1 MDISFYLK
9 GLLLGFSIAAPV
21 GPIGVLCIRRTLERG
36 WAAGFVSGL
45 GAATADG
52 FYGAVAGFGLTV
64 VISFLTG
71 VQFWLRLAGG
81 AFLVYL
87 GMMALRKAA
96 PLPATPSASAPG
108 GLAGAYGSTLLL
120 TLSNPATILSFLT
133 IFAGAGVASA
143 AHSTQAAVSLVAGVF
158 CGSALWWLLLSAL
171 VGWLGARLG
180 PRVLLWVNRAAG
192 VVLAGFGLA
201 ILASLIPGVAF
212 G

>member
-1 MDISFYLK
+1 VDLSFFLR

-36 WAAGFVSGL
+36 WAAGFISGL

-64 VISFLTG
+64 VISLLTG
-71 VQFWLRLAGG
+71 VQLWLRLAGG

-87 GMMALRKAA
+87 GFVAFRKAA
-96 PLPATPSASAPG
+96 ALPAAQSAPVTG
-108 GLAGAYGSTLLL
+108 GLARAYASTLLL

-133 IFAGAGVASA
+133 IFAGAGVVSS
-143 AHSTQAAVSLVAGVF
+143 AHSTLAAVSLVAGVF
-158 CGSALWWLLLSAL
+158 CGSALWWLLLSSL

-180 PRVLLWVNRAAG
+180 LSALLWVNRAAG
-192 VVLAGFGLA
+192 LVLAGFGLA
-201 ILASLIPGVAF
+201 ILISLIPGAAF
-212 G
+212 N

>member
-1 MDISFYLK
+1 MDASFFLR
-9 GLLLGFSIAAPV
+9 GILLGFSIAAPV

-52 FYGAVAGFGLTV
+52 FYGAVAGFGLTI

-71 VQFWLRLAGG
+71 VQLWLRLAGG
-81 AFLVYL
+81 IFLVYL
-87 GMMALRKAA
+87 GIVAFRKAA
-96 PLPATPSASAPG
+96 PLPARQSAAAPG

-133 IFAGAGVASA
+133 IFAGVGVAGSA
-143 AHSTQAAVSLVAGVF
+143 QSIQAAVSLVAGVF
-158 CGSALWWLLLSAL
+158 CGSALWWLLLSSL

-180 PRVLLWVNRAAG
+180 PRVLLWVNRVAG
-192 VVLAGFGLA
+192 ILLAGFGLA
-201 ILASLIPGVAF
+201 ILISAIPGV
-212 G
+212 GSG